1 MGATS
6 SDGAKL
12 RTYHD
17 AVVIVTG
24 AGSGIGAALGRG
36 LATRGAHVVLADR
49 DEEAARV
56 ETEQLV
62 SGGARAEA
70 TGLDVR
76 DAEAV
81 ERVVATA
88 VAAHGRLDYLF
99 NNAGIG
105 VGGWVEDL
113 SLEEDWRYSVEV
125 NLMGPIHGIQAAYP
139 RMVEQ
144 GFGHIVNTASMAA
157 FMATALAAPYG
168 ATKHAVLGLSR
179 ALRVEGAI
187 RGVRVSVLC
196 PGVVRTPILQDGGK
210 YGRSPLT
217 DLDAETKMAL
227 WERLRPMAPDIFAA
241 KALDAVARNRG
252 LIIIPAWWRVL
263 RLLNGLFPSLAEAA
277 ARRELRRI
285 GPLISKASGDGP
297 HAGE

>member
-1 MGATS
+1 MDATS
-6 SDGAKL
+6 REGAGL
-12 RTYHD
+12 RTYSD
-17 AVVIVTG
+17 GVALVTG

-36 LATRGAHVVLADR
+36 LAARGAHVVLADR
-49 DEEAARV
+49 DEEAARA
-56 ETEQLV
+56 EAERLA

-81 ERVVATA
+81 ERVVA
-88 VAAHGRLDYLF
+88 AAFEQHRRLDYLF

-105 VGGWVEDL
+105 VGGWVEEL

-139 RMVEQ
+139 RMVKQ
-144 GFGHIVNTASMAA
+144 GFGHVVNTASMAA
-157 FMATALAAPYG
+157 FMAMALAAPYG
-168 ATKHAVLGLSR
+168 ATKHAVVGLSR
-179 ALRVEGAI
+179 ALRVEGALQGI
-187 RGVRVSVLC
+187 RVSVLC
-196 PGVVRTPILQDGGK
+196 PGVVRTPILEDGGK

-217 DLDAETKMAL
+217 DLDSETKTAM
-227 WERLRPMAPDIFAA
+227 WERLRPMDPDVFAA
-241 KALDAVARNRG
+241 KALDAVARNQG

-277 ARRELRRI
+277 ARWELRRMA
-285 GPLISKASGDGP
+285 PLLRPTPGAK
-297 HAGE
+297 

>member
-1 MGATS
+1 MDATS
-6 SDGAKL
+6 REGAGL
-12 RTYHD
+12 RTYGD
-17 AVVIVTG
+17 GVALVTG

-36 LATRGAHVVLADR
+36 LAARGAHVVLADR
-49 DEEAARV
+49 DEEAARA
-56 ETEQLV
+56 EAERLA

-81 ERVVATA
+81 ERVVA
-88 VAAHGRLDYLF
+88 AAFEQHRRLDYLF

-105 VGGWVEDL
+105 VGGWVEEL

-139 RMVEQ
+139 RMVKQ
-144 GFGHIVNTASMAA
+144 GFGHVVNTASMAA
-157 FMATALAAPYG
+157 FMAMALAAPYG
-168 ATKHAVLGLSR
+168 ATKHAVVGLSR
-179 ALRVEGAI
+179 ALRVEGALQGI
-187 RGVRVSVLC
+187 RVSVLC
-196 PGVVRTPILQDGGK
+196 PGVVRTPILEDGGK

-217 DLDAETKMAL
+217 DLDSETKTAM
-227 WERLRPMAPDIFAA
+227 WERLRPMDPDVFAA
-241 KALDAVARNRG
+241 KALDAVARNQG

-277 ARRELRRI
+277 ARRELRRMA
-285 GPLISKASGDGP
+285 PLLRPTPGA
-297 HAGE
+297 E